1 MWSCQ
6 EWRHATVT
14 APERNLQ
21 WEVPAQDI
29 RWQLLWVIYHS
40 QARQLLHSIPP
51 VVHTIIVNSLPYIL
65 LVCDICQ
72 LIPDHP
78 FPWAKFIPTLTP
90 LCSLPCLGLSP
101 SMLRK
106 MLQLWMKNA
115 LWLGFCW
122 VLRLTSDWK
131 KTIRI
136 FLEVLPG
143 PIRSFLHMVAWGWP
157 SPGAL
162 PLPSMCP
169 KARGWTHGWR
179 KWTNSG
185 VLRLRQGSWWCG
197 VYGGYGL

>member
-78 FPWAKFIPTLTP
+78 FPWAKFIPTLIP

-131 KTIRI
+131 KKLLEY
-136 FLEVLPG
+136 FLKFYLAQSAPSYTWLPEAG
-143 PIRSFLHMVAWGWP
+143 PVQEHFRFLPCVQ
-157 SPGAL
+157 
-162 PLPSMCP
+162 
-169 KARGWTHGWR
+169 K
-179 KWTNSG
+179 
-185 VLRLRQGSWWCG
+185 QGDG
-197 VYGGYGL
+197 HTGGESEQILGCFV